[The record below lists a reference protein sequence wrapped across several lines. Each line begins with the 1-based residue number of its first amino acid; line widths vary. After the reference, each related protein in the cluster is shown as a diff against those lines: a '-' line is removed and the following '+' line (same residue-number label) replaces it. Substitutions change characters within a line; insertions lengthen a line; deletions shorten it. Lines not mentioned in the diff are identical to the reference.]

1 MLWRRREED
10 KFCFCHVDCEM
21 TVGII
26 IVEYEFISRWGIL
39 YLDMHICRKTQIKDV
54 DLKVIFI

>member
-1 MLWRRREED
+1 
-10 KFCFCHVDCEM
+10 M

-26 IVEYEFISRWGIL
+26 IVEYEFISTWGIL